1 MSAAL
6 RRIGTENTVC
16 IFQFS
21 ADDVENSVDNVE
33 NAAWHGDYSVLLILW
48 MRIACEWTLH
58 SVMEQGGGLT
68 IKKEIFH
75 ASAVENLLGM
85 DNELIEWLHWKDP
98 FHTVEV
104 VTSRNVG
111 VRPSP
116 RRR

>member
-1 MSAAL
+1 MAWGLFRAVDTVDEDRVRMDFTFCNGTG
-6 RRIGTENTVC
+6 RR
-16 IFQFS
+16 
-21 ADDVENSVDNVE
+21 ADN
-33 NAAWHGDYSVLLILW
+33 
-48 MRIACEWTLH
+48 
-58 SVMEQGGGLT
+58 
-68 IKKEIFH
+68 KKEIFH